1 MTDIRAVVFKMR
13 GGIWTALF
21 LAVWFL
27 AEPPEAY
34 RSFFGLLLVLL
45 GQLLRFWAA
54 GCITRYRGEHV
65 GAARLTTWGPYG
77 VVRNPLYGGNWL
89 IGAGWGVFA
98 GWKALLL
105 FVLSF
110 WVLYCAII
118 VPYEEEYLSK
128 TFGDAYARYHAGTGR
143 FLPRGISQDRLRGPF
158 DFSVLWRSE
167 RHSFYVTL
175 AGTLLLLFFVR

>member
-1 MTDIRAVVFKMR
+1 MTDIRAAVFKMR

-27 AEPPEAY
+27 AEPPGAY